1 LEAVLSVVSAAPIFL
16 LSQSER
22 QQMARDDRFYAFIIA
37 HSPRSTSIIRR
48 ICVEKRSIR
57 LLALLII
64 TLFGCAIYGFYG
76 ITQQA
81 AHLRIEVENQ
91 RLRAENEKQRRE
103 LNDLNN
109 RVEAVEDTSRKLAE
123 KSGVVNEQPVLPG
136 TGGPALP
143 LDAQSLA
150 ALEGKMKLLEHNMKA
165 YESVLRERGY
175 TPSIWPVVGK
185 LESGFGGRRN
195 PFGGSS
201 YEFHSGQD
209 IDAQPGD
216 PVVAG
221 ASGKVTFVGWQNGYG
236 QLVVIDHGGGLTT
249 RYGHL
254 SHIDVA
260 QAQTVARGEFIG
272 RVGSTGRSTGPHLH
286 YEIRINDEPVD
297 PLQYLLTSSAK

>member
-1 LEAVLSVVSAAPIFL
+1 
-16 LSQSER
+16 
-22 QQMARDDRFYAFIIA
+22 MARDDRFYAFIIA

-48 ICVEKRSIR
+48 ICVEKRSLR

-143 LDAQSLA
+143 LDAKSLA
-150 ALEGKMKLLEHNMKA
+150 ALEGKMKLLERNMKA

-254 SHIDVA
+254 SHIDVGL
-260 QAQTVARGEFIG
+260 AQTVARGQFIG